1 MSLVLYLDES
11 GQAKISEKAVYFK
24 YEVQSKY
31 IYRGANALLR
41 RLETLW
47 SLTSHT

>member
-1 MSLVLYLDES
+1 MNPGKQKLVRKQFILNTKFNPSIFTRVAD
-11 GQAKISEKAVYFK
+11 
-24 YEVQSKY
+24 
-31 IYRGANALLR
+31 ALLR